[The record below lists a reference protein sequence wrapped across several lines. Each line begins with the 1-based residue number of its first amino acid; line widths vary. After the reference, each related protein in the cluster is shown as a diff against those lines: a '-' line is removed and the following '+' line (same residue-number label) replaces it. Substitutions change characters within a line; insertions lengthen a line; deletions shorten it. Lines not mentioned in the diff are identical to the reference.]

1 MSAVASFMCAGRS
14 TACGTGSFQGGSNA
28 VAGKRACLR
37 NASFTVMT
45 VLLATFFSQAL
56 QVAATPALA
65 PVETP
70 VGSFPTFTKQV
81 STLGPST
88 NDVDS
93 LNELFDAGTDVFRL
107 NFAHGTRISKLR
119 LAKIVR
125 QLEQT
130 SASDADGRIG
140 GAVVRA
146 KALLGDVQGPKLRI
160 GKFVPNADAKGI
172 SPNSAKAEFVNLK
185 KGDLFTFD
193 TSDVRGDSRRVQFD
207 FPDILRQLEVGN
219 VIALDDGN
227 ISMRVVNVN
236 RLGPSVQAEVLND
249 GVLSSRK
256 GFSVPN
262 VALPVDLFSAKDV
275 KDAVFS
281 YAAGMDFIG
290 VSFVQRKQDMLYL
303 KNILLDFAES
313 PFYGALRKRMELIDA
328 PALDAD
334 QEDAEIERILE
345 QYYTERFLPN
355 KQAMMTKV
363 PKQEEVGIGLI
374 PKIETQPAL
383 DDITG
388 ILEVSDG
395 LMVARG
401 DLGVETEITNLPI
414 IQKRLVQL
422 CRLVYRKP
430 VIVATQ
436 MLESM
441 RTNPK
446 PTRAETTDC
455 ANAVY
460 DGADAVMLSA
470 ESAAGQYPTHTVLVQ
485 RTILYNTE
493 RDPYFRALQITQ
505 EMLLHDNMLDNL
517 KGARASDV
525 ESIDA
530 LVQMD
535 LKFAREWNSKHSDLL
550 AACEQISNDI
560 VTEGVDAVFVHAE
573 DRGELLQ
580 WVSTKRHTIPIILIT
595 RNVELARRL
604 QLTWGVKA
612 HLLPSGAGARAFAQE
627 LAPIYVQPKR
637 KALMVEAHGNIV
649 DSSVAFE
656 V

>member
-1 MSAVASFMCAGRS
+1 MAACA
-14 TACGTGSFQGGSNA
+14 TGGFQGVSNA
-28 VAGKRACLR
+28 IVGKRLCIR
-37 NASFTVMT
+37 NVSFTVIT
-45 VLLATFFSQAL
+45 AVLATFVSQTL
-56 QVAATPALA
+56 QVTATPALA
-65 PVETP
+65 PVEVP
-70 VGSFPTFTKQV
+70 VGSFLTLTKQV
-81 STLGPST
+81 STLGPSS
-88 NDVDS
+88 NDVDA

-107 NFAHGTRISKLR
+107 NFAHGSRISKLR
-119 LAKIVR
+119 LARIVR

-130 SASDADGRIG
+130 DASGARSRDGSTI
-140 GAVVRA
+140 VRA
-146 KALLGDVQGPKLRI
+146 KALLGDVQGPKLRV
-160 GKFVPNADAKGI
+160 GRFVPNPDAKGV

-193 TSDVRGDSRRVQFD
+193 TSDARGDSRRVQFD
-207 FPDILRQLEVGN
+207 FPEILRQLEVGN

-227 ISMRVVNVN
+227 INMRVVGVD
-236 RLGPSVQAEVLND
+236 RLGPSVQTEVMND

-275 KDAVFS
+275 KDAVFC

-290 VSFVQRKQDMLYL
+290 VSFVQKKQDMLYL

-313 PFYGALRKRMELIDA
+313 PFYPALRERMDRIDA
-328 PALDAD
+328 ATLDAD
-334 QEDAEIERILE
+334 QEDAEIEAILE

-355 KQAMMTKV
+355 KQAMMTEV
-363 PKQEEVGIGLI
+363 PKKEEVGIGLI

-470 ESAAGQYPTHTVLVQ
+470 ESAAGQYPTHSVLVQ
-485 RTILYNTE
+485 RTLVYNAE
-493 RDPYFRALQITQ
+493 NDPYFRAMQITR
-505 EMLLHDNMLDNL
+505 EMLLNDQLLANL
-517 KGARASDV
+517 KGATASDV
-525 ESIDA
+525 ESINA
-530 LVQMD
+530 LVQLD
-535 LKFAREWNSKHSDLL
+535 VKFAKEWNSRHSALL
-550 AACEQISNDI
+550 AACEQLSNDI
-560 VTEGVDAVFVHAE
+560 VTKGVDAIFVHAE

-580 WVSTKRHTIPIILIT
+580 WVSTKRYTIPIILIT

-612 HLLPSGAGARAFAQE
+612 HILPSGGDPSKFAQE

-637 KALMVEAHGNIV
+637 KALMVEAHSNVV
-649 DSSVAFE
+649 DSSVSFE